1 MRVRACSSGAG
12 DRPSGGIFDHMEVEC
27 VYDAY
32 MPLPAPDF
40 ADGADLYEILG
51 VDDKAAHAD
60 IRRAYRRLALQ
71 YHPDKAG
78 GNAESNHRFQQIGFA
93 YSVLS
98 DDARRARYDAT
109 GSTEE
114 SFFEGPVDWNEYFRT
129 LWTGEVSA
137 QTLNEFQAKYRGSD
151 EERQDVIHAYRD
163 AGGRLERI
171 FASVPCANILEDE
184 QRFID
189 MIDHA
194 IGAGELE
201 RTRAWER
208 VHTPKGLSARKNLR
222 RQAKREATEAEEYA
236 KELGVY
242 DQLFGKQGEHEAG
255 PTSEKETKGKEKGK
269 RKEKSK
275 SKGPTASSMAPADAS
290 DAPEDDTDVDL
301 SGLRAA
307 MAAKA
312 GKRESAFDDMISRLE
327 ARHTDKRRRT

>member
-1 MRVRACSSGAG
+1 
-12 DRPSGGIFDHMEVEC
+12 
-27 VYDAY
+27 
-32 MPLPAPDF
+32 MPPPAPDF
-40 ADGADLYEILG
+40 ADGADLYDILG
-51 VDDKAAHAD
+51 VNAKAVHAD
-60 IRRAYRRLALQ
+60 IRRAYRRLALR

-78 GNAESNHRFQQIGFA
+78 GDAESNRRFQQIGFA

-98 DDARRARYDAT
+98 DDARRARYDTT

-114 SFFEGPVDWNEYFRT
+114 SFLDGPVDWNEYFRT

-151 EERQDVIHAYRD
+151 DERQDVIHAYRD

-171 FASVPCANILEDE
+171 FASVPCSNILEDE

-189 MIDHA
+189 MINHA

-208 VHTPKGLSARKNLR
+208 VHTPKGLSARKELR

-242 DQLFGKQGEHEAG
+242 DQLFGKQGQREAAS
-255 PTSEKETKGKEKGK
+255 TDEKTKGKGKEKGK
-269 RKEKSK
+269 EESK
-275 SKGPTASSMAPADAS
+275 SKGTTKSSA
-290 DAPEDDTDVDL
+290 APEDDADVDL

-327 ARHTDKRRRT
+327 AKHNDKRRRK

>member
-1 MRVRACSSGAG
+1 
-12 DRPSGGIFDHMEVEC
+12 
-27 VYDAY
+27 
-32 MPLPAPDF
+32 MPPPAPDF
-40 ADGADLYEILG
+40 ADGADLYDILG
-51 VDDKAAHAD
+51 VDAKAAHAD
-60 IRRAYRRLALQ
+60 IRRAYRRLALR

-78 GNAESNHRFQQIGFA
+78 GDAESNRRFQQIGFA

-98 DDARRARYDAT
+98 DDARRSRYDAT

-114 SFFEGPVDWNEYFRT
+114 SLLDGPVDWNEYFRT

-137 QTLNEFQAKYRGSD
+137 QTLNEFQTKYRGSD
-151 EERQDVIHAYRD
+151 DEHQDVIHAYRD

-184 QRFID
+184 QRYID

-208 VHTPKGLSARKNLR
+208 VHTPKGLSARKELR

-242 DQLFGKQGEHEAG
+242 DQLFGKQGQRETAS
-255 PTSEKETKGKEKGK
+255 TDEKETKGKGTEKG
-269 RKEKSK
+269 KEKSK
-275 SKGPTASSMAPADAS
+275 NKGTTASSAT
-290 DAPEDDTDVDL
+290 PEDDADVDL

-312 GKRESAFDDMISRLE
+312 GKRENAFDDMISRLE
-327 ARHTDKRRRT
+327 AKHTDKRRRK

>member
-1 MRVRACSSGAG
+1 
-12 DRPSGGIFDHMEVEC
+12 
-27 VYDAY
+27 
-32 MPLPAPDF
+32 MPPPAPDF
-40 ADGADLYEILG
+40 ADGADLYDILG
-51 VDDKAAHAD
+51 VDAKAAHAD
-60 IRRAYRRLALQ
+60 IRRAYCRLALR

-78 GNAESNHRFQQIGFA
+78 GDAESNRRFQQIGFA

-114 SFFEGPVDWNEYFRT
+114 SFLDGPVDWNEYFRT

-151 EERQDVIHAYRD
+151 DEHQDVIHAYRD
-163 AGGRLERI
+163 TGGRLERI

-184 QRFID
+184 QRYID

-208 VHTPKGLSARKNLR
+208 VHTPKGLSARKELR

-242 DQLFGKQGEHEAG
+242 DQLFGKQGQRETAS
-255 PTSEKETKGKEKGK
+255 TDEKETKGKGTEKG
-269 RKEKSK
+269 KEKSK
-275 SKGPTASSMAPADAS
+275 NKGTTASSAT
-290 DAPEDDTDVDL
+290 PEDDADVDL

-312 GKRESAFDDMISRLE
+312 GKRENAFDDMISRLE
-327 ARHTDKRRRT
+327 AKHTDKRRRK